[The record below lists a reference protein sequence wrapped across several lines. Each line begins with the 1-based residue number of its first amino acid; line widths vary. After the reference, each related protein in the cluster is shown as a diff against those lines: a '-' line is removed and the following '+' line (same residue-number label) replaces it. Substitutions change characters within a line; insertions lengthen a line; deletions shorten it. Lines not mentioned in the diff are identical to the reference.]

1 MLREAVV
8 GRDKKGDE
16 LIPRNG
22 FEILGDMIALAL
34 QENSKAISHGE
45 PGMKLCSRFEI
56 NDPHVPSAQHVFHI
70 PFPTVSNRRSSPRCF
85 FHSGVSINRGTRVP
99 IVN

>member
-22 FEILGDMIALAL
+22 FEILGHMIALAL

-56 NDPHVPSAQHVFHI
+56 NDPTYLPHSTFFISHFQLYRIDVAVRA
-70 PFPTVSNRRSSPRCF
+70 VS
-85 FHSGVSINRGTRVP
+85 SILACR
-99 IVN
+99 